1 MTTKKLPPPSLL
13 DFKVYCINGEPQF
26 IWCAYGRV
34 NMHVHV
40 QCFDTDW
47 NPHPEYLNNEMS
59 HYVYEPNDAPIPKP
73 ACLEEMLNVARKIS
87 APFPQLR
94 ADFYIVNGKPVI
106 GEMTFS
112 QGYGFLKKEVYDKL
126 GAMID
131 LSKVKRIR

>member
-1 MTTKKLPPPSLL
+1 MTTKKLPPSLL

-34 NMHVHV
+34 NMHVYV
-40 QCFDTDW
+40 QCYDTEW

-59 HYVYEPNDAPIPKP
+59 HYVFDPTDTPIERP
-73 ACLEEMLNVARKIS
+73 ACLEELLEVARKIS

-94 ADFYIVNGKPVI
+94 ADFYIVKGKPVI

-112 QGYGFLKKEVYDKL
+112 QGYGFLKYEVYERL
-126 GAMID
+126 GEMCD
-131 LSKVKRIR
+131 LSKIKE